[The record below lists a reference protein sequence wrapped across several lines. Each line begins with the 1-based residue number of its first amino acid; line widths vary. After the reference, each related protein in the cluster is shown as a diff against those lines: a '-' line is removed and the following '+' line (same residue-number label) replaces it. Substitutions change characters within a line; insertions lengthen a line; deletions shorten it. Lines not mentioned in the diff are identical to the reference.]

1 MSGNKFPTSLPAWSP
16 IATVA
21 KAPAR
26 DCESQ
31 VTISKC
37 PCLCPRFC
45 VLIADSC
52 RPATSLPFTD
62 SIPAGL
68 GSLSRCNPV
77 SSPSCER
84 PPILFLPHVKCLSL
98 T

>member
-1 MSGNKFPTSLPAWSP
+1 MSGNKFPTSLPAWSS

-26 DCESQ
+26 DWESQ

-37 PCLCPRFC
+37 PCPRFC

-52 RPATSLPFTD
+52 RPASSLPLPTA
-62 SIPAGL
+62 SQPVL
-68 GSLSRCNPV
+68 G
-77 SSPSCER
+77 
-84 PPILFLPHVKCLSL
+84 H
-98 T
+98 